1 MAIKPLGHRVL
12 VKPDSLEDSDP
23 TYKSLKAMGFERAP
37 SEDLRREQVGI
48 DKGMVLALGA
58 TAFNDFGG
66 EPWCEVGAYVAY
78 ARHSGKF
85 ITDPESDEKYLLLN
99 DEDLI
104 CEITKKESKDD

>member
-12 VKPDSLEDSDP
+12 VKPDSVEDTDP
-23 TYKSLKAMGFERAP
+23 AWKALKAMGFERAP
-37 SEDLRREQVGI
+37 TDDTRRDQVSV
-48 DKGMVLALGA
+48 DKGVVLALGD
-58 TAFNDFGG
+58 TAFKDFGG

-85 ITDPESDEKYLLLN
+85 ITDPETGTQYLLLN

-104 CEITKKESKDD
+104 CELTKKES